1 MRCSTFLA
9 IIALIL
15 THFLPTTATAGSITY
30 TVVDYSALGIQNNM
44 FGQPVHMS
52 GTITTD
58 GTTGSG
64 LLDPGII
71 LSWNLTFTQG
81 TTTTANIAV
90 NGSSGLAHIFG
101 DGLDITD
108 TSIRLHSAGTGTG
121 LDLAIFP
128 GPRELTEWTSGE
140 FVYLGP
146 DPTFSTTWDHFTS
159 NFGSP
164 NFSPIAEALPVGEPA
179 TVTLLAIGVVGMA
192 GYGWRRKKQQATLY
206 ACTRA
211 PTAK

>member
-1 MRCSTFLA
+1 MRCFTFLA
-9 IIALIL
+9 IIALIF
-15 THFLPTTATAGSITY
+15 TPFLPTTATAGSITY

-81 TTTTANIAV
+81 ITTTTNIAV
-90 NGSSGLAHIFG
+90 NGISGLAHILG

-108 TSIRLHSAGTGTG
+108 TSIRLHGAGTGTG

-146 DPTFSTTWDHFTS
+146 DPTFSTTWDNFTS

-164 NFSPIAEALPVGEPA
+164 SFSPIAEAQPVGEPA
-179 TVTLLAIGVVGMA
+179 TVALLAIGVVGMI
-192 GYGWRRKKQQATLY
+192 GYGWRRKKPQAAL
-206 ACTRA
+206 
-211 PTAK
+211 